1 MDADVLGLMELE
13 NLDLANDPAPGDGI
27 ADYVLKDLVGAL
39 NAPGSAC
46 PDKTYAFT
54 DGTAAGTDAI
64 RVGII
69 YKTSSVTPIGTPV
82 ALTAAGYTDPNAT
95 GSQKS
100 RPALA
105 QTFEDN
111 TWGERFT
118 IVANHLKSKGCST
131 SPLLD
136 TDQGDGQG
144 CWNDTRQ
151 KGAEYL
157 VNTWLPTDPTASGD
171 PDFLIVGDLNSYRL
185 EAPIT
190 NITGAGYT
198 NLINS
203 KGDVLAYGYIFD
215 GQLGYLDHA
224 LGSAAL
230 TPQVTGATEWH
241 INADEVNL
249 LDYNDTVQDAAEQT
263 FDAKPTATTLY
274 NADPYRSTD
283 HDPVLVGIGL
293 YPDRSDLAAYGV
305 AWHTGQGTPW
315 RLGAGWTGDPSS
327 GTGTDLD
334 DGVIRNS
341 ADSWNDASG
350 EVKVTVTGPA
360 TQWACLNAWLDYSDG
375 VVVPNTVDSPDGQF
389 NLNEHVVNNL
399 PIQAGANQ
407 LVTWPLELGVIDGSA
422 QYNMRFRLVPAPNPN
437 VQSCSGVT
445 LAAAAAPL
453 APDGGASP
461 TGRADGGEVEDYTW
475 AGQPTAVT
483 LSRFSAAGVSG
494 AGWPAAA
501 GLGAL
506 GIVFLAWRRRR

>member
-13 NLDLANDPAPGDGI
+13 NLNPANDPAPGDGI
-27 ADYVLKDLVGAL
+27 ADYVLKDLVDAL
-39 NAPGSAC
+39 NASGSSC

-82 ALTAAGYTDPNAT
+82 ALTAAGYTDPNGT

-118 IVANHLKSKGCST
+118 IVANHLKSKGCSA
-131 SPLLD
+131 SPALD
-136 TDQGDGQG
+136 ADQGDGQG

-151 KGAEYL
+151 KGAAYL

-171 PDFLIVGDLNSYRL
+171 PDFLVVGDLNSYRL

-198 NLINS
+198 DLIDS
-203 KGDVLAYGYIFD
+203 KVGASAYGYLFD

-224 LGSAAL
+224 LSSAAL

-249 LDYNDTVQDAAEQT
+249 LDYNDTVKDPAEAT

-274 NADPYRSTD
+274 NADAYRSTD
-283 HDPVLVGIGL
+283 HDPVLVGL
-293 YPDRSDLAAYGV
+293 DLKQNDWSDLAAPYGA
-305 AWHTGQGTPW
+305 AWHTPSTSELGTTWAAGHAAVGGGRTTVWWPPPAGSRARYRRRQGDRHRQRRGRLRDGLD
-315 RLGAGWTGDPSS
+315 RLGPD
-327 GTGTDLD
+327 GTFD
-334 DGVIRNS
+334 DGR
-341 ADSWNDASG
+341 
-350 EVKVTVTGPA
+350 P
-360 TQWACLNAWLDYSDG
+360 
-375 VVVPNTVDSPDGQF
+375 
-389 NLNEHVVNNL
+389 
-399 PIQAGANQ
+399 
-407 LVTWPLELGVIDGSA
+407 
-422 QYNMRFRLVPAPNPN
+422 
-437 VQSCSGVT
+437 
-445 LAAAAAPL
+445 
-453 APDGGASP
+453 
-461 TGRADGGEVEDYTW
+461 
-475 AGQPTAVT
+475 
-483 LSRFSAAGVSG
+483 SRSS
-494 AGWPAAA
+494 
-501 GLGAL
+501 
-506 GIVFLAWRRRR
+506 